1 MDKLFSLPKNRCTTK
16 INVLMIYL
24 RQCSGTWSRLRA
36 LLRRIRGKIKTK
48 KCISY
53 LTLIKGFYFY
63 GYLYLFII
71 LKLFIRFI
79 ILYYKSI
86 CGLSYFYI
94 CTIHGKRIMKTQYL
108 SFNPFSIKEN
118 VRS

>member
-1 MDKLFSLPKNRCTTK
+1 MDNLYTLPSNHCTTD
-16 INVLMIYL
+16 INVLIIYL

-79 ILYYKSI
+79 ILYFNTSHI
-86 CGLSYFYI
+86 SYF
-94 CTIHGKRIMKTQYL
+94 IHIPYMVKIMMKLQHLY
-108 SFNPFSIKEN
+108 FNPFSIQEN